1 MVKFY
6 VLMAATLIL
15 KSYPGPCGFGG
26 KGAMNIYLQFIIA
39 GLVAYLIGSFP
50 TGVVVSKLTGGPDVR
65 YHGSGHI
72 GGANTMRLIG
82 TTAGATVTVI
92 DGLKGLFAWA
102 VTYTIMLGSPWAL
115 PVAGVMAVMGHG
127 WPIYTRFHGGMGLA
141 TGGGLMLIVSPLTI
155 AIAVPVWAICFIGI
169 YKKKY
174 SPRCVTITLPI
185 AVVLTL
191 FFFSPAVEVQWLLI
205 LVTFILVIRHLP
217 EWNRVE

>member
-1 MVKFY
+1 
-6 VLMAATLIL
+6 MAVIL
-15 KSYPGPCGFGG
+15 FLKYSPVPCGFGR
-26 KGAMNIYLQFIIA
+26 KGTMNIYLQFIIA

-65 YHGSGHI
+65 YYGSGHT
-72 GGANTMRLIG
+72 GGTNTMRLIG
-82 TTAGATVTVI
+82 TTAGAAVTVI

-102 VTYTIMLGSPWAL
+102 VAYIIMFGSPWAL
-115 PVAGVMAVMGHG
+115 PVAGVMAVMGHC

-141 TGGGLMLIVSPLTI
+141 TGGGLILIVSPLTTAI
-155 AIAVPVWAICFIGI
+155 AIPIWVVCFIGI

-185 AVVLTL
+185 AVALTL
-191 FFFSPAVEVQWLLI
+191 LFIPLAAEVQWLLVLVTSI
-205 LVTFILVIRHLP
+205 LVVRHLP